1 MGRGER
7 KPLADQLALIEML
20 RMSELLKE
28 HPISNWLVASP
39 VPRVRD
45 SLRCD
50 GAERRKRVKV
60 AGTTLL
66 RVLLALVAAVTWCTT
81 RGHPAL
87 IQDFEPLDSTQPP
100 RCGLV
105 LQ

>member
-1 MGRGER
+1 M
-7 KPLADQLALIEML
+7 KCDAAD
-20 RMSELLKE
+20 
-28 HPISNWLVASP
+28 
-39 VPRVRD
+39 
-45 SLRCD
+45 
-50 GAERRKRVKV
+50 RRNKRAKV

-100 RCGLV
+100 RWLSSAVKLDSTSAIKKGWTGADV
-105 LQ
+105 LRGRVFISSVFLSISGNGDKFIFR